1 VDRVTDRREFDLEWY
16 DDLSDSGKQRVEN
29 WLARLSHQ
37 SVVTIELVDDT
48 ALTGNLTVLDE
59 DRDGEQVMRL
69 VSGVHW
75 DDPFPEDAT

>member
-1 VDRVTDRREFDLEWY
+1 MTDRTEFDLEWY
-16 DDLSDSGKQRVEN
+16 DGLSDDGKLRVEN

-59 DRDGEQVMRL
+59 DRDGDEVMRL

-75 DDPFPEDAT
+75 DDPFPGDAT